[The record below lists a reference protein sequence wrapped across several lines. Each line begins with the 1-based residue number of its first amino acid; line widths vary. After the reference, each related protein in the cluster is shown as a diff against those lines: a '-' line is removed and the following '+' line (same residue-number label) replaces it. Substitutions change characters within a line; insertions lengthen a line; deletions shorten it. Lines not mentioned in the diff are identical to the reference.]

1 MKLLILPEQQNQ
13 ALLASESLARGGVV
27 KALFIAKFELLG
39 FRNKGWVKVE
49 SLERVIVSHTRA
61 NVHEECRASSEARGV
76 DQIGV
81 QIAALVVEEA
91 ARRLIA
97 EASRLGAHRTIG
109 IGRLNHKI
117 LSQICIFGVRWRETE
132 IQRAEQSERTASR
145 E

>member
-76 DQIGV
+76 DQI
-81 QIAALVVEEA
+81 AALVVEEA